1 MGFIV
6 LEGGAE
12 FGGRMDVVDRR
23 AMSLAG
29 GFDRP
34 IRIIPAAA
42 APDDNHRRAGQNGVD
57 WFQQLGASDVSAL
70 DLIDRQSAD
79 DPDIAAELARARLI
93 YLLGGFPRYLGR
105 TLMDSRSWQAILDAH
120 SQGAVIA
127 GSSAGAMVLCD
138 YYHDPGTA
146 QLYRGLGLVRGA
158 CVLPH
163 HETFGK
169 DWAPLVRKNPARI
182 ILVGIDEQTGLI
194 NDAGPDRWRV
204 YGKGR
209 VTLYENNSGRQFL
222 SRQELRLV
230 DQG

>member
-12 FGGRMDVVDRR
+12 FGGRMDAVDRR

-29 GFDRP
+29 GVNRP

-42 APDDNHRRAGQNGVD
+42 APDDNHRRAGQNGIE
-57 WFQQLGASDVSAL
+57 WFQQLGAADVSAL

-79 DPDIAAELARARLI
+79 DPNIAAELARARLI
-93 YLLGGFPRYLGR
+93 YLLGGFPHYLGQ
-105 TLMDSRSWQAILDAH
+105 TLMGSRSWQAILDAH

-146 QLYRGLGLVRGA
+146 QLHQGLGLVRGA

-169 DWAPLVRKNPARI
+169 DWAPLIRKNSARI
-182 ILVGIDEQTGLI
+182 LMVGIDEQTGLI
-194 NDAGPDRWRV
+194 NDAGPGRWRV
-204 YGKGR
+204 YGKGK
-209 VTLYENNSGRQFL
+209 VTLYKNNSSRQFL
-222 SRQELRLV
+222 ARRELKLA